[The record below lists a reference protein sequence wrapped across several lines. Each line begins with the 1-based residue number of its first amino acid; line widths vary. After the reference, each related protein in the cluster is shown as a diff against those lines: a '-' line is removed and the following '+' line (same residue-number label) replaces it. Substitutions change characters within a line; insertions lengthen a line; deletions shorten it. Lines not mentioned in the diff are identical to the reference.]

1 MARIGTNLRDCFE
14 INKLTQKELD
24 AISTIIDSQERRKM
38 ILEILISRMCEISS
52 ENTVF
57 VSSLLTDVITQFS
70 SQVDNKI
77 HTMRH
82 SLEMVGPMMYDMIRR
97 KLDIPDYEL
106 LLYIRTTWDWKQM
119 YEDSIYRND
128 RKMVKTSEIVRGIG
142 FADQIVDQFRKLI
155 DRIDLKKPLVNY
167 SVKDCVNDQ
176 LPIGIIDLFPDTYE
190 FLSWCKKNRKLWDDL
205 PENWTLK
212 EDIKPQKKAKN
223 K

>member
-14 INKLTQKELD
+14 PNKLTEKELD

-38 ILEILISRMCEISS
+38 ILEILIRRMCEISS

-57 VSSLLTDVITQFS
+57 VSSLLSDVITKFS

-128 RKMVKTSEIVRGIG
+128 RHMVKTSEIVRGIE
-142 FADQIVDQFRKLI
+142 FADLIVDQFRKLI
-155 DRIDLKKPLVNY
+155 NRIDLSKPLIDGINWQV
-167 SVKDCVNDQ
+167 
-176 LPIGIIDLFPDTYE
+176 PMGIIDLFPDTLE
-190 FLSWCKKNRKLWDDL
+190 FLTWCKEHRDLWDDL
-205 PENWTLK
+205 PENWTLSN
-212 EDIKPQKKAKN
+212 ETQPTNKAK
-223 K
+223 KK

>member
-14 INKLTQKELD
+14 PNKLTQKELD

-38 ILEILISRMCEISS
+38 IIEILIRRMCEISS

-57 VSSLLTDVITQFS
+57 VSSLLSDVITQFS

-119 YEDSIYRND
+119 YEDSIHRND
-128 RKMVKTSEIVRGIG
+128 RRMVKTSELVRGIG
-142 FADQIVDQFRKLI
+142 FADQIIDQFRKLL
-155 DRIDLKKPLVNY
+155 DRIDLSKPLVHY
-167 SVKDCVNDQ
+167 SVNDCVKDQ
-176 LPIGIIDLFPDTYE
+176 LPIGVLDLFPDTYE

-205 PENWTLK
+205 PKDWTLK
-212 EDIKPQKKAKN
+212 EDIKPKKKAK
-223 K
+223 KK

>member
-1 MARIGTNLRDCFE
+1 MDRIGTNLRDCFE
-14 INKLTQKELD
+14 LKKLTPKELD

-38 ILEILISRMCEISS
+38 LLELLIRRMCEISS

-57 VSSLLTDVITQFS
+57 ISGLLSDVITKFS
-70 SQVDNKI
+70 SQVDNQI

-142 FADQIVDQFRKLI
+142 FADQIVDQFRKFI
-155 DRIDLKKPLVNY
+155 DRIDLSKPLIDGINWQV
-167 SVKDCVNDQ
+167 
-176 LPIGIIDLFPDTYE
+176 PMGIIDLFPDTLE
-190 FLSWCKKNRKLWDDL
+190 FLTWCKENRDLWDDL
-205 PENWTLK
+205 PKNWTL
-212 EDIKPQKKAKN
+212 EIDNQPKKVK
-223 K
+223 KK